1 MGQLQYYKFVN
12 PLHMF
17 WQQENQVDNQM
28 GQLQYFKFINPLHIS
43 TTAFCQLV
51 DHCLKSAPLVL
62 VFDSLLKPCNT
73 NTGTHDSQGGGTEE
87 ASGRGGGGGAIK

>member
-17 WQQENQVDNQM
+17 WQKENQVDNQM

-73 NTGTHDSQGGGTEE
+73 TLGPMTHREEVQRRHQGGE
-87 ASGRGGGGGAIK
+87 GGGGP